1 MTAPVCAVVLAAG
14 GSRRLGRPKQLLPYA
29 GTTLLGATLDNVR
42 RQGFD
47 QIIVTLG
54 AAADEVAAR
63 VDLRGLAVV
72 INDDYGSGCSSS
84 ISAAIAHVDASA
96 DGAVLLLGDQ
106 PGIRDTAA
114 KALVAAAS
122 GAPIGACRYRD
133 GLGHPFWLGRSIF
146 PRLTTLHGDKAV
158 WKLIDAAG
166 PGLVT
171 VDIHGDIPIDVDTE
185 DDYRRLLAQTNGAEA
200 TGWAR

>member
-54 AAADEVAAR
+54 AAADDVAAH
-63 VDLRGLAVV
+63 VDLHGLTVV

-84 ISAAIAHVDASA
+84 ISAAIDHVDAAA

-106 PGIRDTAA
+106 PGVQATAVH
-114 KALVAAAS
+114 ALVAAAS

-133 GLGHPFWLGRSIF
+133 GLGHPFWLGREIF
-146 PRLTTLHGDKAV
+146 PQLATLHGDKAV

-171 VDIHGDIPIDVDTE
+171 VDVDGDIPIDVDTE
-185 DDYRRLLAQTNGAEA
+185 DDYRRLLAQTDYAHV
-200 TGWAR
+200 TGRAR